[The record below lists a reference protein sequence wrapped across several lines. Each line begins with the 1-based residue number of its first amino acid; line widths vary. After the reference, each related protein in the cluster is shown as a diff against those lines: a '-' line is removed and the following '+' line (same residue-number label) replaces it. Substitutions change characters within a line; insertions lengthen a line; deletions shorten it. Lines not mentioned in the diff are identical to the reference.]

1 MPVDL
6 QIGVGA
12 YTLQEIALFARM
24 HPATV
29 RRWFFGTNMGDP
41 IVGGRDRGR
50 FLTFLD
56 FMQAVAVRNLRVE
69 CNVSLDAIRKA
80 LDYAKK
86 EFGMEHPFAQQRVIF
101 LEGKQILIQPPH
113 MPAPIHAAGKQRG
126 QHVLKPVLEPF
137 LKDVGFDPSTGLASE
152 YMVFPYKNRR
162 VVMNPE
168 VHFGQP
174 FVDVAGITAQRLADA
189 VVEEGGIEQAAQ
201 AFGVDVDD
209 VAAAYHYIDTLR
221 AA

>member
-1 MPVDL
+1 MPADL
-6 QIGVGA
+6 QIGAGA
-12 YTLQEIALFARM
+12 YTAQEIALFARM

-29 RRWFFGTNMGDP
+29 RRWFFGTNEGQP
-41 IVGGRDRGR
+41 IVEGHDRGR

-56 FMQAVAVRNLRVE
+56 FMQTVAVRNLRVE
-69 CNVSLDAIRKA
+69 CNVSLDAIRRA

-86 EFGMEHPFAQQRVIF
+86 EFGMEHPFAQRRVIF
-101 LEGKQILIQPPH
+101 LEGKQILIQPTHLPVP
-113 MPAPIHAAGKQRG
+113 MHAAGKERG
-126 QHVLKPVLEPF
+126 QHVLKAVLEPF
-137 LKDVGFDPSTGLASE
+137 LKDVGFDQTTGLANE
-152 YMVFPYKNRR
+152 FMVFPYRDRR
-162 VVMNPE
+162 VLMNPE

-174 FVDVAGITAQRLADA
+174 FVDRAGITAQRLADA